1 MDSELVHLN
10 TLARRLGVPA
20 VWLRRE
26 AEAGNLPHI
35 KAGSQLLFDA
45 ATVERIL
52 LERATRTDARAADRR
67 APKAHD
73 ERFS

>member
-20 VWLRRE
+20 VWLRHE

-52 LERATRTDARAADRR
+52 LERATRAESQGQDQGPESEGT
-67 APKAHD
+67 P
-73 ERFS
+73 